1 MKIGWTIKP
10 TTKSE
15 AARPHS
21 KIMEGERSEGV
32 FRTAVKTI
40 VLPRM
45 DNTSSGTFI
54 IQLAMVRV
62 DGLFGIL
69 SSSESWSKTES
80 FNRSKLALSI
90 LGNLA
95 FRHTFAENSERVAM
109 RSDFFWNC
117 VRLVCRSYWEFSI
130 DNPVCWVYNQFSRCT
145 VLIVNLWRYKDV
157 NFCMSKTNLVIK
169 VLSFDFRV
177 QFKFVFV
184 KYALHK
190 AWN

>member
-45 DNTSSGTFI
+45 DNTSSGTFR
-54 IQLAMVRV
+54 IQLTMVKV
-62 DGLFGIL
+62 DGPVGIL

-95 FRHTFAENSERVAM
+95 FRHTFAENSKRVAM

-145 VLIVNLWRYKDV
+145 VLIVNLWRYMTR
-157 NFCMSKTNLVIK
+157 C
-169 VLSFDFRV
+169 
-177 QFKFVFV
+177 QF
-184 KYALHK
+184 LHE
-190 AWN
+190 